1 MSICGT
7 SSGIAASCSDR
18 RMRRERPT
26 PEGLW
31 DVAGSNALPRDL
43 TMDPKLAKG
52 DLAYLDYDVFV
63 VGAGE
68 QKTLHETTRSDVAK
82 AQDKYDEKRAYMPVP
97 VVVGHDR
104 VPKGLD
110 EALLDASVG
119 ESKEFVIPPEKG
131 AGERDPRLVR
141 LYAVREFHRR
151 EIDPAP
157 GMEVTVE
164 NRRGTVVAVTA
175 GRVRVDFNNPLA
187 GRTLRYNLTVT
198 KRAETPEE
206 KVRGILDM
214 DYGLAEQF
222 KVFLKDGEADVFVPD
237 VCKTDERWFVA
248 KFRVVADL
256 REFAGIPKVRFVEEY
271 EKKVGEKK
279 AEPAPEAPKEE
290 KGEEKAAEAKPEE
303 KPAAKPAKAKAERKR
318 KAEEKAPKRRA
329 TKAAAKGQRAEEE
342 LPAEEKQPEEL

>member
-1 MSICGT
+1 
-7 SSGIAASCSDR
+7 
-18 RMRRERPT
+18 
-26 PEGLW
+26 
-31 DVAGSNALPRDL
+31 
-43 TMDPKLAKG
+43 MDPKLAKG

-63 VGAGE
+63 VGAGDR
-68 QKTLHETTRSDVAK
+68 KTLHETTRADVAK
-82 AQDKYDEKRAYMPVP
+82 AQDKYEEKRAYVPVP

-141 LYAVREFHRR
+141 LYPVREFHRR

-198 KRAETPEE
+198 KRAESAEE

-214 DYGLAEQF
+214 DYGFADQF
-222 KVFLKDGEADVFVPD
+222 KLFVKETEVDVFVPD

-271 EKKVGEKK
+271 EKKAEEKK
-279 AEPAPEAPKEE
+279 AEPAPEVAK
-290 KGEEKAAEAKPEE
+290 EEKAAEKAVEAEPEAKPTA
-303 KPAAKPAKAKAERKR
+303 KPAAKPPKAKAERKR
-318 KAEEKAPKRRA
+318 KAEEKAPRRRA
-329 TKAAAKGQRAEEE
+329 TKAAAKEGRAEEE
-342 LPAEEKQPEEL
+342 LPSEEKQPEEL

>member
-1 MSICGT
+1 M
-7 SSGIAASCSDR
+7 
-18 RMRRERPT
+18 
-26 PEGLW
+26 
-31 DVAGSNALPRDL
+31 DV
-43 TMDPKLAKG
+43 KLAKG
-52 DLAYLDYDVFV
+52 DLAYIDYDVFV

-68 QKTLHETTRSDVAK
+68 QKTLHETTRADVAK
-82 AQDKYDEKRAYMPVP
+82 AQDKYEEKRAYVPVP
-97 VVVGHDR
+97 VVVGQDR

-141 LYAVREFHRR
+141 LYPVREFHRR

-187 GRTLRYNLTVT
+187 GRTLRYHMTVT
-198 KRAETPEE
+198 KRAESPEE

-222 KVFLKDGEADVFVPD
+222 KVFIKETEADVFVPD

-256 REFAGIPKVRFVEEY
+256 REFAGLAKVRFVEEY
-271 EKKVGEKK
+271 EKKVEEKK
-279 AEPAPEAPKEE
+279 PEPAPEAAKEGAPAEE
-290 KGEEKAAEAKPEE
+290 KPAEAKPEA

-318 KAEEKAPKRRA
+318 KAEEKGPRRRA
-329 TKAAAKGQRAEEE
+329 TKAAAKGERAEEE
-342 LPAEEKQPEEL
+342 LPAEKEKQPEEL